1 MKLSIEIQ
9 MSCGHISSGCKPA
22 LRVSDGTIPHQRL
35 SSYQVLDWGP
45 GSTRVLQAILVPV
58 KITHHDTSMENSRV
72 LPEEP
77 IKV

>member
-1 MKLSIEIQ
+1 MQHTRQRLDEIIDWN
-9 MSCGHISSGCKPA
+9 SNPAA
-22 LRVSDGTIPHQRL
+22 LRVSDGRIPHQRH

-45 GSTRVLQAILVPV
+45 GSTRVLQAILVLV
-58 KITHHDTSMENSRV
+58 KITHQDTSTANSRV